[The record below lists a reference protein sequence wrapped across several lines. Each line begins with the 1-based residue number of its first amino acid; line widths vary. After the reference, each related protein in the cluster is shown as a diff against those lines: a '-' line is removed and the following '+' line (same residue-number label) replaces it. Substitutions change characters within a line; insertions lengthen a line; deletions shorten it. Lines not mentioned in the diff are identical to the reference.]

1 MSHSVCDAILFG
13 ASEGGL
19 GQYVGYLV
27 FVEGF
32 YYGVKVA
39 GEVFHGSA
47 PGGSAGLALA
57 YIGSLN
63 AAGGAGEVAF
73 GIVAHH
79 KDLVRLEPHHLKL
92 L

>member
-1 MSHSVCDAILFG
+1 M
-13 ASEGGL
+13 
-19 GQYVGYLV
+19 V

-32 YYGVKVA
+32 YYGVEIA
-39 GEVFHGSA
+39 GEVFHGSV

-57 YIGSLN
+57 HKGGLDAAIG
-63 AAGGAGEVAF
+63 GREVAF

-79 KDLVRLEPHHLKL
+79 KDLVWLEPHHLKL

>member
-1 MSHSVCDAILFG
+1 M
-13 ASEGGL
+13 
-19 GQYVGYLV
+19 V

-32 YYGVKVA
+32 YYGVKVV

-57 YIGSLN
+57 HKGGLDATIG
-63 AAGGAGEVAF
+63 GREVAL

-92 L
+92 FKIIGGIGACSGWCFPCA

>member
-1 MSHSVCDAILFG
+1 MLRQF
-13 ASEGGL
+13 
-19 GQYVGYLV
+19 VGYLV

-32 YYGVKVA
+32 YYGVEIA
-39 GEVFHGSA
+39 GEVFHGAA
-47 PGGSAGLALA
+47 PGGASGLSLA
-57 YIGSLN
+57 DVGGLDAAIGT
-63 AAGGAGEVAF
+63 GEVAL